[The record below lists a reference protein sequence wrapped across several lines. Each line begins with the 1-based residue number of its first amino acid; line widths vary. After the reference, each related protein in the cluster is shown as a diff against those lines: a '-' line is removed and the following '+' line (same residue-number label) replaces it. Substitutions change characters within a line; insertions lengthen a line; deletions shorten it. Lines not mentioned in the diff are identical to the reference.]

1 MGQEE
6 SGTAQRLNNKT
17 AYKYL
22 MQYKYYVNSC
32 QHVANSNFAFE
43 KFLGFLKN
51 TFDVQMQNSLKQ
63 RGNCMLKQLQS
74 PKMTTIIEFAATA
87 AVTII
92 IIITITI

>member
-1 MGQEE
+1 
-6 SGTAQRLNNKT
+6 
-17 AYKYL
+17 

-63 RGNCMLKQLQS
+63 RGNCMLKQL
-74 PKMTTIIEFAATA
+74 
-87 AVTII
+87 
-92 IIITITI
+92 